1 MRRCVINMRIT
12 LGRFI
17 KKAGDYDSEN
27 IICPIENYDRDKY
40 LNRRI
45 LIRILFILLYGFG
58 FGYMLAIYDTTIH
71 EIKVI
76 VVNFIIF
83 YILSFYLIQIPHEFI
98 HTLFYKNTFKN
109 TNNSLVF
116 FNKKRIVT
124 SELNEEIHPALLC
137 FNLIMPFILFSL
149 LPLIAI
155 ECLGEFDLYLYSLS
169 FANAIL
175 SSDDLLNI
183 ILQFFVKT
191 NENGYKRLFIIPNNY
206 DYLIENEILSESN
219 NIKAGNIE
227 ENFVESTV
235 KSELD
240 NEEDNNELSNDINN
254 ELEILDKNDTK
265 ELNID
270 NNEKTEDVNIDINEE
285 IEIYDSNVNKVELE
299 FNDHIEDI
307 VIHE

>member
-1 MRRCVINMRIT
+1 MRIT

-58 FGYMLAIYDTTIH
+58 FGYMLAIYDTTIQ
-71 EIKVI
+71 EIKVTI
-76 VVNFIIF
+76 VNFIIF

-98 HTLFYKNTFKN
+98 HTLFYKKPFKN
-109 TNNSLVF
+109 INNSLVF

-124 SELNEEIHPALLC
+124 SELNEEIHPTLLC
-137 FNLIMPFILFSL
+137 FNLIIPFILFSV

-155 ECLGEFDLYLYSLS
+155 EWLGEFDLYLYSLS

-183 ILQFFVKT
+183 ILQSFVKT
-191 NENGYKRLFIIPNNY
+191 NENGYKKLFVIPNNY
-206 DYLIENEILSESN
+206 DYLIENDILSESN
-219 NIKAGNIE
+219 NIE

-235 KSELD
+235 KSEFD
-240 NEEDNNELSNDINN
+240 NEKNNKELSNEGND
-254 ELEILDKNDTK
+254 ELEVLDKSAK
-265 ELNID
+265 EELNIES
-270 NNEKTEDVNIDINEE
+270 NEKTEDVNIDINEE
-285 IEIYDSNVNKVELE
+285 IENRNMDRIEVDYNANKVELE
-299 FNDHIEDI
+299 FNDHIKDS

>member
-1 MRRCVINMRIT
+1 MRIT

-58 FGYMLAIYDTTIH
+58 FGYMLAIYDTTIQ
-71 EIKVI
+71 EIKVTI
-76 VVNFIIF
+76 VNFIIF

-98 HTLFYKNTFKN
+98 HTLFYKKPFKN
-109 TNNSLVF
+109 INNSLVF

-124 SELNEEIHPALLC
+124 SELNEEIHPTLLC
-137 FNLIMPFILFSL
+137 FNLIIPFILFSV

-155 ECLGEFDLYLYSLS
+155 EWLGEFDLYLYSLS

-183 ILQFFVKT
+183 ILQSFVKT
-191 NENGYKRLFIIPNNY
+191 NENGYKKLFVIPNNY
-206 DYLIENEILSESN
+206 DYLIENDILLESN
-219 NIKAGNIE
+219 TIE

-235 KSELD
+235 KSEFD
-240 NEEDNNELSNDINN
+240 NEKNNKELSNEGND
-254 ELEILDKNDTK
+254 ELEVLDKSAK
-265 ELNID
+265 EELNIES
-270 NNEKTEDVNIDINEE
+270 NEKTEDVNIDINEE
-285 IEIYDSNVNKVELE
+285 IENRNMDRIEVDYNANKVELE
-299 FNDHIEDI
+299 FNDHIKDS

>member
-1 MRRCVINMRIT
+1 MRIT

-17 KKAGDYDSEN
+17 KKAGDHDSEN

-58 FGYMLAIYDTTIH
+58 FGYMLAIYDTTIQ
-71 EIKVI
+71 EIKVTI
-76 VVNFIIF
+76 VNFIIF

-98 HTLFYKNTFKN
+98 HTLFYKKPFKN

-116 FNKKRIVT
+116 FNKKIIVT

-137 FNLIMPFILFSL
+137 FNLIMPFILFSV
-149 LPLIAI
+149 LPLIVI
-155 ECLGEFDLYLYSLS
+155 EWLGEFDLYLYSLS

-191 NENGYKRLFIIPNNY
+191 NENGYKQLFVIPNNY
-206 DYLIENEILSESN
+206 DYLISN
-219 NIKAGNIE
+219 NIE

-235 KSELD
+235 KSEFD
-240 NEEDNNELSNDINN
+240 NEKDNKELSNESNY
-254 ELEILDKNDTK
+254 ELEVLDKNDIE
-265 ELNID
+265 ELNIES
-270 NNEKTEDVNIDINEE
+270 NEKTEDINIDINEE
-285 IEIYDSNVNKVELE
+285 IENRNIDKIEVDYNANKVELE
-299 FNDHIEDI
+299 FNDHIKDI
-307 VIHE
+307 IIHE

>member
-1 MRRCVINMRIT
+1 MRIT

-17 KKAGDYDSEN
+17 KKAGDHDSEN

-58 FGYMLAIYDTTIH
+58 FGYMLASYSTNIRD
-71 EIKVI
+71 IKI
-76 VVNFIIF
+76 IIVNFIIF

-98 HTLFYKNTFKN
+98 HTLFYNKPFKN
-109 TNNSLVF
+109 INNSLVF

-137 FNLIMPFILFSL
+137 FNLIIPFILFSV

-155 ECLGEFDLYLYSLS
+155 EWLGEFDLYLYSLS

-191 NENGYKRLFIIPNNY
+191 NENGYKQLFVIPNNY

-219 NIKAGNIE
+219 NIKADNIK
-227 ENFVESTV
+227 ENFV
-235 KSELD
+235 KSEFD
-240 NEEDNNELSNDINN
+240 NEEGNNELSSNINN
-254 ELEILDKNDTK
+254 KLEIFEKNDTE

-270 NNEKTEDVNIDINEE
+270 NNEKIEDVNIDINEE
-285 IEIYDSNVNKVELE
+285 IKIYDSNVNKVELE

-307 VIHE
+307 VIH

>member
-1 MRRCVINMRIT
+1 MRIT

-58 FGYMLAIYDTTIH
+58 FGYMLAIYDTTIQ
-71 EIKVI
+71 EIKVTI
-76 VVNFIIF
+76 VNFIIF

-98 HTLFYKNTFKN
+98 HTLFYKKPFKN
-109 TNNSLVF
+109 INNSLVF

-124 SELNEEIHPALLC
+124 SELNEEIHPTLLC
-137 FNLIMPFILFSL
+137 FNLIIPFILFSV

-155 ECLGEFDLYLYSLS
+155 EWLGEFDLYLYSLS

-183 ILQFFVKT
+183 ILQSFVKT
-191 NENGYKRLFIIPNNY
+191 NENGYKKLFVIPNNY
-206 DYLIENEILSESN
+206 DYLIENDILSESN
-219 NIKAGNIE
+219 NIE

-235 KSELD
+235 KSEFD
-240 NEEDNNELSNDINN
+240 NEKNNKELSNEGND
-254 ELEILDKNDTK
+254 ELEVLDKSAK
-265 ELNID
+265 EELNIES
-270 NNEKTEDVNIDINEE
+270 NEKTEDVNIDINEE
-285 IEIYDSNVNKVELE
+285 IENINMDRIEVDYNANKVELE
-299 FNDHIEDI
+299 FNDHIKDS

>member
-1 MRRCVINMRIT
+1 MRIT

>member
-1 MRRCVINMRIT
+1 MRIT

-58 FGYMLAIYDTTIH
+58 FGYMLAIYDTTIQ
-71 EIKVI
+71 EIKVTI
-76 VVNFIIF
+76 VNFIIF

-98 HTLFYKNTFKN
+98 HTLFYKKPFKN
-109 TNNSLVF
+109 INNSLVF

-124 SELNEEIHPALLC
+124 SELNEEIHPTLLC
-137 FNLIMPFILFSL
+137 FNLIIPFILFSV

-155 ECLGEFDLYLYSLS
+155 EWLGEFDLYLYSLS

-183 ILQFFVKT
+183 ILQSFVKT
-191 NENGYKRLFIIPNNY
+191 NENGYKKLFVIPNNY
-206 DYLIENEILSESN
+206 DYLIENDILLESN
-219 NIKAGNIE
+219 NIE

-235 KSELD
+235 KSEFD
-240 NEEDNNELSNDINN
+240 NEKNNKELSNEGND
-254 ELEILDKNDTK
+254 ELEVLDKSAK
-265 ELNID
+265 EELNIES
-270 NNEKTEDVNIDINEE
+270 NEKTEDVNIDINEE
-285 IEIYDSNVNKVELE
+285 IENRNMDRIEVDYNANKVELE
-299 FNDHIEDI
+299 FNDHIKDS

>member
-1 MRRCVINMRIT
+1 MRIT

-58 FGYMLAIYDTTIH
+58 FGYMLAIYDTTIQ
-71 EIKVI
+71 EIKVTI
-76 VVNFIIF
+76 VNFIIF

-98 HTLFYKNTFKN
+98 HTLFYKKPFKN
-109 TNNSLVF
+109 INNSLVF

-124 SELNEEIHPALLC
+124 SELNEEIHPTLLC
-137 FNLIMPFILFSL
+137 FNLIIPFILFSV

-155 ECLGEFDLYLYSLS
+155 EWLGEFDLYLYSLS

-183 ILQFFVKT
+183 ILQSFVKT
-191 NENGYKRLFIIPNNY
+191 NENGYKKLFVIPNNY
-206 DYLIENEILSESN
+206 DYLIENDILLESN
-219 NIKAGNIE
+219 NIE

-235 KSELD
+235 KSEFD
-240 NEEDNNELSNDINN
+240 NEKNNKELSNEGND
-254 ELEILDKNDTK
+254 ELEVLDKSAK
-265 ELNID
+265 EELNIES
-270 NNEKTEDVNIDINEE
+270 NEKTEDVNIDINEE
-285 IEIYDSNVNKVELE
+285 IENRNMDRIEVDYNANKVELE
-299 FNDHIEDI
+299 FNNHIKDS

>member
-1 MRRCVINMRIT
+1 MRIT

-285 IEIYDSNVNKVELE
+285 IEIYVSNVNKVELE

>member
-1 MRRCVINMRIT
+1 MRRCVINMRIA

-17 KKAGDYDSEN
+17 KKSGDYDSEN
-27 IICPIENYDRDKY
+27 IICPIEDYDRDKY
-40 LNRRI
+40 LNSRI
-45 LIRILFILLYGFG
+45 LIRILFILLYGYG
-58 FGYMLAIYDTTIH
+58 FGYMLASYSTTIQD
-71 EIKVI
+71 IKI
-76 VVNFIIF
+76 IIVNFIIF

-98 HTLFYKNTFKN
+98 HTLFYKKPFKN

-116 FNKKRIVT
+116 FNNKRIVT
-124 SELNEEIHPALLC
+124 SELKEEIHPTLLC
-137 FNLIMPFILFSL
+137 FNLIIPFILFSI
-149 LPLIAI
+149 LPLIVI
-155 ECLGEFDLYLYSLS
+155 KFLGEFDLYLYSLS

-206 DYLIENEILSESN
+206 DYLIENDILSKSN
-219 NIKAGNIE
+219 NIKADNIK

-235 KSELD
+235 KSELY
-240 NEEDNNELSNDINN
+240 NEEDNNELGNDINN
-254 ELEILDKNDTK
+254 ELESLDKNDTK

-270 NNEKTEDVNIDINEE
+270 NNEKTEEVNIDINEG
-285 IEIYDSNVNKVELE
+285 IKIYASNGNKVELE

>member
-1 MRRCVINMRIT
+1 MRIT

-17 KKAGDYDSEN
+17 KKAGDHDSEN

-58 FGYMLAIYDTTIH
+58 FGYMLAIYDTTIQ
-71 EIKVI
+71 EIKVTI
-76 VVNFIIF
+76 VNFIIF

-98 HTLFYKNTFKN
+98 HTLFYKKPFKN

-137 FNLIMPFILFSL
+137 FNLIMPFILFSV
-149 LPLIAI
+149 LPLIVI
-155 ECLGEFDLYLYSLS
+155 EWLGEFDLYLYSLS

-191 NENGYKRLFIIPNNY
+191 NENGYKKLFVIPNNY
-206 DYLIENEILSESN
+206 DYLIENDIFSESN
-219 NIKAGNIE
+219 NIE

-235 KSELD
+235 KSEFD
-240 NEEDNNELSNDINN
+240 NEKDNKELSNESNY
-254 ELEILDKNDTK
+254 ELEVLDKNDIE
-265 ELNID
+265 ELNIES
-270 NNEKTEDVNIDINEE
+270 NEKTEDINIDINEE
-285 IEIYDSNVNKVELE
+285 IENRNIDKIEVDYNANKVELE
-299 FNDHIEDI
+299 FNDHIKDI
-307 VIHE
+307 IIHE